1 MHITAQMAT
10 MRLSDLIP
18 QSTGGMRVPSRPRRR
33 RRMLSPAMEDRSP
46 MPDGPRYDDDFYAW
60 TQHQAA
66 VLREMPVS
74 DNRFDREHVAEE
86 IEDLGKSERDA
97 VRSQIR
103 RIIEHFLKL
112 AYSPG
117 KEVHFGWLDTVDAAR
132 QLLSDKMTPTLR
144 RDAET
149 SLDRLYDQARRQ
161 AVRSLQ
167 RYGEAEAADALSQ
180 VCPYSLDDICRDD
193 WYPDTP
199 DRQT

>member
-1 MHITAQMAT
+1 
-10 MRLSDLIP
+10 
-18 QSTGGMRVPSRPRRR
+18 
-33 RRMLSPAMEDRSP
+33 
-46 MPDGPRYDDDFYAW
+46 
-60 TQHQAA
+60 
-66 VLREMPVS
+66 
-74 DNRFDREHVAEE
+74 
-86 IEDLGKSERDA
+86 
-97 VRSQIR
+97 
-103 RIIEHFLKL
+103 
-112 AYSPG
+112 
-117 KEVHFGWLDTVDAAR
+117 
-132 QLLSDKMTPTLR
+132 MTPTLR